1 MTEMIKM
8 DVSSVDENTENKILN
23 RNVVHDFLLMCKQ
36 TEPTV
41 PVANFRDAVRAE
53 HNRPVL
59 EDEDEYES
67 SYESSY
73 EEDYY
78 ESSSCSF
85 DEEEMEEEELVDDEE
100 YETSYD
106 SSSC

>member
-8 DVSSVDENTENKILN
+8 DVSTVDENTENKILN

-36 TEPTV
+36 TEPTI
-41 PVANFRDAVRAE
+41 PAAPFRDAVRAE
-53 HNRPVL
+53 QIQPVL
-59 EDEDEYES
+59 EDDYDEDEYES
-67 SYESSY
+67 SYVSSY
-73 EEDYY
+73 EEDYD
-78 ESSSCSF
+78 SSSCSF
-85 DEEEMEEEELVDDEE
+85 DEEEMDEEVDEEE